1 MRQGGTACP
10 LANEAASLKLCPSD
24 PDKRSDILPELD
36 EIDLAERFALR
47 QPVVP
52 DPSEPRTDA
61 VDGRSHPQLREN
73 PHRIGLQ
80 RDAGAD
86 YAQRS
91 LFSITSGLK
100 PRRRKAMAA
109 VTPAIPP
116 PAMRMRLK
124 PGHFLVQLLP

>member
-1 MRQGGTACP
+1 
-10 LANEAASLKLCPSD
+10 
-24 PDKRSDILPELD
+24 LD

-86 YAQRS
+86 YAPTVA
-91 LFSITSGLK
+91 LFDHLGIE
-100 PRRRKAMAA
+100 AA
-109 VTPAIPP
+109 AAQGDGGRHARDPA
-116 PAMRMRLK
+116 ARDENAFK
-124 PGHFLVQLLP
+124 PGHFLSNSCHKVA